1 MNNIRFI
8 VYQGVFTDN
17 VQMLLMKISIELSQ
31 LFI

>member
-31 LFI
+31 LLI